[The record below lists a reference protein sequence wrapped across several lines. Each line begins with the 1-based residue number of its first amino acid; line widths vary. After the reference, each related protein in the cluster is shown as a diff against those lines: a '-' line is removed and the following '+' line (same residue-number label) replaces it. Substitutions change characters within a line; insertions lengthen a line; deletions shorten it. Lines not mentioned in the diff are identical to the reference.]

1 MFIESNLCFYHDTIT
16 LVVYFCLKKVNYLV
30 GLVLNEAGLIADFK
44 ISKQVVQS
52 TALSVINNHRSKS
65 SVSQPS
71 SNHSQ
76 LQSQNTPKTGVCHLL
91 LTSLTKAFS
100 IIQ

>member
-1 MFIESNLCFYHDTIT
+1 MLIE
-16 LVVYFCLKKVNYLV
+16 LVKKVNYLV

-100 IIQ
+100 SIQ